1 MRVLSIPEFGEWI
14 AGSDISTY
22 ILASV
27 NNRDLFPFP
36 AEMTLRLHKVVLS
49 RFTRR
54 IMFVNDADSICFER
68 VKEVHMYDDADTIGT
83 VFDLVCEVPNDISG
97 KPNAIRTIRFL
108 AD

>member
-54 IMFVNDADSICFER
+54 IMFVN
-68 VKEVHMYDDADTIGT
+68 T

-97 KPNAIRTIRFL
+97 KPNATRTIRFL